1 MLYQSR
7 RAVPALA
14 ALAAAAVLAAGCSSS
29 AKPKSSGSTGPKTT
43 AASSAAAQFPVTIQ
57 TAAGSVTISKKPTAI
72 VSMSPTATEM
82 LFAIGAGS
90 QVKAVDK
97 NSDYPTTAPHT
108 QLDSYQL
115 NAEAVAN
122 YRPDLVVV
130 SGLPAK
136 QTAQLKAL
144 HITVMDEPAATDLPG
159 TYAQLAQLGQATGHP
174 DGAATEV
181 AKMKSEIASIV
192 KATPKPAAGAK
203 YYYELDQ
210 TYYSVTSS
218 TFIGRALN
226 LFGMTSVADAAKGAA
241 SSGGYP
247 QLTSEFVVKADPAYV
262 FLADTKC
269 CKQTPPSVAKRPGWS
284 ALGAVTGGRVIPLN
298 DDIASR
304 WGPRI
309 VELLRTV
316 GQAIQQHPA
325 T

>member
-1 MLYQSR
+1 MLNPSR
-7 RAVPALA
+7 RALPALA
-14 ALAAAAVLAAGCSSS
+14 AFAATVALATGCSSS
-29 AKPKSSGSTGPKTT
+29 GSKGSPTGSSGQT
-43 AASSAAAQFPVTIQ
+43 AAATAAAAQFPVTIQ

-97 NSDYPTTAPHT
+97 NSDYPASAPHT
-108 QLDSYQL
+108 KLDSYQL

-144 HITVMDEPAATDLPG
+144 HITVLDEPAATDLHG
-159 TYAQLAQLGQATGHP
+159 TYTQLAQLGQATGHA

-181 AKMKSEIASIV
+181 ATMKRDIAAIV
-192 KATPKPAAGAK
+192 KDKPAAGAK

-210 TYYSVTSS
+210 TYYSVTST
-218 TFIGRALN
+218 TFIGQALR
-226 LFGMTSVADAAKGAA
+226 LLGLTSIADAAKGAA

-247 QLTSEFVVKADPAYV
+247 QLTSEFIVKADPDYV

-269 CKQTPPSVAKRPGWS
+269 CKQTAATVQKRPGWS
-284 ALGAVTGGRVIPLN
+284 AMGAVTGGRIVPLD

-309 VELLRTV
+309 VDLLRTV
-316 GQAIQQHPA
+316 GTALKQHA
-325 T
+325 AA

>member
-1 MLYQSR
+1 MHNHTR
-7 RAVPALA
+7 RALMALA
-14 ALAAAAVLAAGCSSS
+14 LTVALPATAAACSSS
-29 AKPKSSGSTGPKTT
+29 GGASSPGRSS
-43 AASSAAAQFPVTIQ
+43 AASPAAAQFPVTVQ
-57 TAAGSVTISKKPTAI
+57 GANGAVTIAHRPAAI

-97 NSDYPTTAPHT
+97 NSDYPATAPHT
-108 QLDSYQL
+108 SLDSYQL

-122 YRPDLVVV
+122 YQPDLVVV

-144 HITVMDEPAATDLPG
+144 HITVLDEPAATNLQD
-159 TYAQLAQLGQATGHP
+159 TYAQLATLGMATGHQ
-174 DGAATEV
+174 AAAAAET
-181 AKMKSEIASIV
+181 ATMKKQIAAV
-192 KATPKPAAGAK
+192 LKATPKPAAGTK

-218 TFIGRALN
+218 TFIGRVLG
-226 LFGMTSVADAAKGAA
+226 LLGLSSIADAAKGAA

-247 QLTSEFVVKADPAYV
+247 QLSSEYIVKADPAYV

-269 CKQTPPSVAKRPGWS
+269 CKQSAATLAKRPGWTAMS
-284 ALGAVTGGRVIPLN
+284 AVSSNRIVALD

-309 VELLRTV
+309 VDLLQAV

-325 T
+325 P